1 MTSISIDTNIY
12 NEAKLYAEE
21 HNISVRHL
29 FETYVL
35 SLIKKRQ
42 VKDSDKQALSRF
54 SPELRKYIG
63 IAKDAGNS
71 DVNEADARWEYLK
84 EKHDL

>member
-12 NEAKLYAEE
+12 NEAKLYADK

-42 VKDSDKQALSRF
+42 AKETDGQVLDRF

-63 IAKDAGNS
+63 IAKTDNA
-71 DVNEADARWEYLK
+71 DLNETDARWEYLK

>member
-1 MTSISIDTNIY
+1 MTTISIDTNLY

-42 VKDSDKQALSRF
+42 VKVTDEHALDRF

-63 IAKDAGNS
+63 IAKNMDS
-71 DVNEADARWEYLK
+71 T
-84 EKHDL
+84 DLNGTNTRL